1 MTRRVKEY
9 VEIADCP
16 SLDGLIATLV
26 SLRDRLPN
34 NADAEMKLRG
44 DDVFGRS
51 LTISYF
57 REQTA
62 AEVEREA
69 RYDHARQDARK
80 RELMRR
86 LQQLTEGHEAPA
98 EETQIRMVA

>member
-9 VEIADCP
+9 VEIADCR

-26 SLRDRLPN
+26 SLRDRLPDD
-34 NADAEMKLRG
+34 ADAEMKLRG
-44 DDVFGRS
+44 DDVFGRT

-62 AEVEREA
+62 AEVERDA
-69 RYDHARQDARK
+69 RYDHARQEARK
-80 RELMRR
+80 RQLMQRLLELGH
-86 LQQLTEGHEAPA
+86 GHEAPA
-98 EETQIRMVA
+98 AQSEIRMVA